1 MWLHLKH
8 QEPGVFAAGCKTLR
22 EQTWETRSSVKAGEQ
37 SPKSHQNWVIKD
49 IFPGRRVGKA
59 CDVKQTPGAKQQCMK
74 GKGRFIHGE
83 HGPRSG

>member
-1 MWLHLKH
+1 MKH
-8 QEPGVFAAGCKTLR
+8 QEPRVFAAGCKTLR

-83 HGPRSG
+83 YGPCSG